1 MRLKL
6 ILQHDPNQVLPIDYE
21 YLISSW
27 IYRTIGQADSKF
39 SEWLHQ
45 HGFGYGGKKY
55 KLFTFAPLR
64 PAWYDLDKKNRTFR
78 LTKGPTTLELSF
90 FIDEAIQ
97 HFVSGLFQ
105 DQRFKL
111 ASGSLRAD
119 FEVSSVEVLSMPD
132 FCPTMQFQTIKPIC
146 ISHDDPESKYAAY
159 LSPLDEGYKNLLL
172 QNLLRK
178 QQALQLVVATTPLVE
193 LDLDV
198 PFVFK
203 LLSAPKE
210 RLLRIKQTKVKGY
223 AFDFEL
229 MAPKELMRIGFLGGF
244 GEKNSSLGM
253 GMVKEK
259 ASNFK

>member
-6 ILQHDPNQVLPIDYE
+6 TLQHAPNQVLPIDYE

-45 HGFGYGGKKY
+45 QGFGYGGKKY

-64 PAWYDLDKKNRTFR
+64 PAWYDLDEKNRTFR

-90 FIDEAIQ
+90 FIDDAIQ

-119 FEVSSVEVLSMPD
+119 FEVSAVEVLSLPD
-132 FCPTMQFQTIKPIC
+132 FHPTMQFQTVKPIC
-146 ISHDDPESKYAAY
+146 ISHDDPEHKYAAY
-159 LSPLDEGYKNLLL
+159 LSPLNERYKTLLL

-178 QQALQLVVATTPLVE
+178 QQALQPVTSTAPPAA
-193 LDLDV
+193 LDMNV

-203 LLSAPKE
+203 LLSAPKA
-210 RLLRIKQTKVKGY
+210 RLLHIKETKVKGY

-229 MAPKELMRIGFLGGF
+229 TAPKELMRLGFLGGF

-253 GMVKEK
+253 GMVKW
-259 ASNFK
+259 